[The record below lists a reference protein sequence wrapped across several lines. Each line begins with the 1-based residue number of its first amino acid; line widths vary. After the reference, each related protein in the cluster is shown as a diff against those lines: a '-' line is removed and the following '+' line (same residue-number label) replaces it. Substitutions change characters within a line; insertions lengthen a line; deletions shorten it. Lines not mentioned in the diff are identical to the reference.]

1 MAITISYHGP
11 YRIRIFKN
19 EQGGYDLDAMEGHL
33 LSQTLE
39 GVAYASG
46 VYIYVHRVGRG
57 KLEARYVGVNTN
69 GHLLGEAMSKKDLLS
84 NRFLPEHGTPLVLFL
99 KCERPKGMPDDS
111 YKRALQN
118 LEKYLIRYLSQK
130 GHKLYNKK
138 LHPRKPRFDFSLKGK
153 SKATMTFKKLVRRKE
168 TPHL

>member
-33 LSQTLE
+33 L
-39 GVAYASG
+39 
-46 VYIYVHRVGRG
+46 
-57 KLEARYVGVNTN
+57 
-69 GHLLGEAMSKKDLLS
+69 KDLLS

-99 KCERPKGMPDDS
+99 KCERPKSMPDDS

-138 LHPRKPRFDFSLKGK
+138 LRPRKPRFDFSLKGK
-153 SKATMTFKKLVRRKE
+153 SKATMTFEKLVRRKE